1 MWVVWERTRG
11 REWGG
16 GGGVTGAIGI
26 RAIRAGLAGAAVG
39 LEETR
44 VAGWAAGLH
53 ARGRQLH
60 CPLQILTADFRLGP
74 FVHELCLQ
82 KQSTTQPSCVGL
94 SSGIYLESGEILGSS
109 ESSTKVGHFVLVTD
123 ISQARRLVPGT
134 WSCSINIC

>member
-1 MWVVWERTRG
+1 MWVAWERTRG
-11 REWGG
+11 REWG

-53 ARGRQLH
+53 ARGGQLH
-60 CPLQILTADFRLGP
+60 CPLQVLTADFRLGP

-82 KQSTTQPSCVGL
+82 KQSTTQPSRVGL
-94 SSGIYLESGEILGSS
+94 SSGIYLESGGILGSS
-109 ESSTKVGHFVLVTD
+109 ESSTTVGHFVLVTD
-123 ISQARRLVPGT
+123 IPQARRLAPGT